1 MVSKT
6 IKKPLLQML
15 TSNVKTFQPSISN
28 SSSNNNNL
36 VKKFPLP
43 QIKSSSAVPVVTKEE
58 KPADDGEETISI
70 VDINDRV
77 IGGVKRKMIDNKPG
91 I

>member
-1 MVSKT
+1 M
-6 IKKPLLQML
+6 
-15 TSNVKTFQPSISN
+15 SN
-28 SSSNNNNL
+28 SSGNNSNL

-43 QIKSSSAVPVVTKEE
+43 QMKASTAVVNQKKDE

-77 IGGVKRKMIDNKPG
+77 IGSVKRKMIDNKPG
-91 I
+91 IE